1 MEALPLKE
9 LLIGFNGSNSTYK
22 SACNGNPSNLTDC
35 MEIKKNITITN
46 DECPINNSFEMI
58 FDYKLD
64 NRLNCIDAKT
74 IGPFNYKFN
83 MNCNY
88 YTEDLNIKFYFI

>member
-1 MEALPLKE
+1 MDALPLKE
-9 LLIGFNGSNSTYK
+9 LLIGFNGSNSTHN
-22 SACNGNPSNLTDC
+22 SLCNSNPSNLTDC

-64 NRLNCIDAKT
+64 NRLGCIDAKT

-83 MNCNY
+83 INCNY
-88 YTEDLNIKFYFI
+88 YRDDFNIKFYFI